1 MIPPR
6 FILNLPISVTHSIHK
21 TYVFIQHLPAHDNDF
36 MRDEEEEEK
45 KGKQSEQA
53 AIHWILY
60 A

>member
-1 MIPPR
+1 VVET
-6 FILNLPISVTHSIHK
+6 S
-21 TYVFIQHLPAHDNDF
+21 AHDNDF